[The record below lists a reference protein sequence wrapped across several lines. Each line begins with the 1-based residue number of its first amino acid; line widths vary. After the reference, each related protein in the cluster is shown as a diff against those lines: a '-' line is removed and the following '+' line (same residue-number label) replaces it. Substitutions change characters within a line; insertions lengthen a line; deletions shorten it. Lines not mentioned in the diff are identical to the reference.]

1 MMLSPS
7 MKDLRWLRSCAY
19 FAILSLA
26 SLAPQSSTAQ
36 VASASDSPTVKLRI
50 ARDEISLTVP
60 LLHPATKAESVQA
73 RVELLN
79 PDDLLRATVTSNLE
93 LKPRQKQLVLKLP
106 KPFDKLPPAELDE
119 MHWLRLKF
127 EVRAQDGEVLA
138 SGIEALRTPA
148 TEPFILTAAAGRMAA
163 EGRWYQVPVH
173 VKTNDGKALHGIR
186 IEGTLTW
193 DAAGGE
199 QKLSAAALTNASGN
213 GTLQFLIP
221 KTVDANSGQLDVQA
235 IRGLVTR
242 SVQHDVSFR
251 TASYLLLDTDKD
263 IYQPGQTLH
272 ARVLRFDS
280 ARKAVANET
289 LDLRVTDEENT
300 LVSRQPL
307 ITDTFG
313 VAHLEWTIP
322 ANALQ
327 GSYQIQVEA
336 GDSED
341 DERRESATKPVR
353 IYRYDLPNFRVS
365 ARPDRAYYL
374 PAQNAEVAISAEY
387 LFGKPVTRAKVRV
400 VEEQERSWNFRKQ
413 EWESKE
419 GQVQTGELD
428 RDGHFT
434 ARFDLSEQHGDLT
447 GENKYTKFQDV
458 DLAAYV
464 TDLTTGRTEQRRF
477 TLRVTRDPIHV
488 YAVEARSSS
497 RKLLPSYYVST
508 FYADGTPARCKVR
521 LSSFDGEH
529 SPRHALTTV
538 ETNKYGLAKTPE
550 LKIPNGEG
558 ESDADDSLLLEA
570 TDQKG
575 LTGTDAENIYSG
587 DTDVLEVTASRAIHK
602 TGEPL
607 EVTLRSTKANLAVA
621 VEVLR
626 EGAVLATQPARLRG
640 GRGYLV
646 FPYDPRFID
655 EITIVAYSLDEQ
667 PTPYSYLEGSRTV
680 LYPKNRQLDVAVQ
693 FDKDEHRPGEDA
705 TARFT
710 VRQPGQTGAESALG
724 VKIVDTAVEE
734 RARTDS
740 DFGQHSGWGWWRWSL
755 WSVNSDA
762 GFSGVSRDDLDRIDL
777 TEPVPQD
784 LDLVAEYILRS
795 ASHDAPELLNDEPD
809 RAAEQVFS
817 KWVSK
822 QFETLEKD
830 LQQWNERGKLPRNEA
845 ELTELAKEY
854 GVDLPGLRDPWG
866 TPYRFELRFQGAD
879 HFLKV
884 ISAGPDQ
891 QFGTSD
897 DFTARETQRK
907 FFLHYGNLLGQAV
920 KNLSETEGHFIRDQ
934 NTLQAE
940 LLKQGVDF
948 AALRD
953 PWDEPYEAKFLIA
966 GSSYVTQVISHG
978 EDEAGKKQSAGKS
991 TGETEARKKQNNGT
1005 VVWEDR
1011 VDYFLAARQN
1021 IDRVLTAHLHA
1032 GGAYPNNEDEFK
1044 AILRHAGVNLDELRD
1059 PWGDPYYIVFKNLA
1073 QYGDRVT
1080 IQQSRASGERT
1091 SEPVTLIRKEVRL
1104 MSPGLDHQP
1113 GTADDFQVASYSVLV
1128 AEQSAN
1134 DNKPVQ
1140 SSPKLNL
1147 ADNTGAITGTVEDP
1161 SGAVIANAIVEATRE
1176 VTGEKSSTQTDN
1188 NGRFELKDLKP
1199 GMYRVASSSKGFQSL
1214 VVAAVPVQSGTV
1226 TEISFRLSVGWSNTT
1241 VEVSGVATQV
1251 ETSTSYSVA
1260 GVRSLP
1266 SLGKPAPQAA
1276 MAVKSGVMST
1286 PRLRQDFPE
1295 TMLWEPA
1302 LVTDRRG
1309 KARLNFKLA
1318 DNITTWK
1325 LTAIASTRNG
1335 ELGRAEK
1342 DLRAFQPF
1350 FVEHDPPRILTQGD
1364 EIAYPLVLR
1373 NYLDHAQTLTAS
1385 IKPETWF
1392 TLLGPAE
1399 VPVKVEAGDAA
1410 RAVFR
1415 YRAVAAVTD
1424 GKQQV
1429 SAANT
1434 EISDAEQKPVDV
1446 HPFGRPTS
1454 VTAGTVFAKE
1464 GSLALQIPEAALA
1477 DSLRARVK
1485 IYPNLLAHV
1494 VENLEAG
1501 LERPH
1506 GCGEQTISS
1515 TYPSLL
1521 VTEIYAQSAKKPALA
1536 LKAQRY
1542 LAAGYERLLRYQ
1554 DLSGGFT
1561 YWGHGDPDLS
1571 LTAYALEFLH
1581 HAARFIAVDDN
1592 VIQRAE
1598 KWILEQQSPD
1608 GAWRGRGNKNDN
1620 NNDNYKD
1627 ALLQTVYVS
1636 QMLIPARP
1644 DQHDQQE
1651 QRPELRAA
1659 QQKALLFLSAHH
1671 DLIDEPYIMASYALA
1686 AKAVGNEKSSAEMLG
1701 RLRSS
1706 VHYENGTAYWVLER
1720 NTPFYGWG
1728 FTGRLE
1734 TTALVLRALAS
1745 AGDPQGSDAELIRQG
1760 LLFLLRNED
1769 KDGMWYSG
1777 QTTVHV
1783 LKTLLQMVA
1792 IQRQGPAAKLTV
1804 QVNGA
1809 DAATVDLPEGQ
1820 TVAAPI
1826 EVDVTK
1832 FVKPGENQ
1840 VKLATSGEGM
1850 MSVQF
1855 VADSYLAWPAD
1866 SSAVSKSVPNAGNT
1880 LKFTVTYSA
1889 TSATTDD
1896 KVECRVKAERVGYR
1910 GYGMMLAEIGLPPG
1924 ADVDRETLER
1934 ALISNDSVYRYDVLP
1949 DRVILY
1955 IWPYAGG
1962 SDLAFQF
1969 RPRFAMQA
1977 ESAPSLLYDYYN
1989 PEASVS
1995 VKPSLFH
2002 VTQGKQDPTSATAS
2016 Q

>member
-1 MMLSPS
+1 
-7 MKDLRWLRSCAY
+7 MKDLRLLRSCAY
-19 FAILSLA
+19 FTILSVA
-26 SLAPQSSTAQ
+26 FVAPQYSSAQ
-36 VASASDSPTVKLRI
+36 IASASESTSVKLRV

-60 LLHPATKAESVQA
+60 LFHPAGKAESVQA
-73 RVELLN
+73 KVELLN
-79 PDDLLRATVTSNLE
+79 PDDLLRAAVTSNLE
-93 LKPRQKQLVLKLP
+93 LSPQQKQLVVKLR
-106 KPFDKLPPAELDE
+106 KPFDKIPPGELDE

-138 SGIEALRTPA
+138 SGIEALRTRA

-173 VKTNDGKALHGIR
+173 VKTEDGKALRGIR
-186 IEGTLTW
+186 IQGTLTW
-193 DAAGGE
+193 DAAEGE
-199 QKLSAAALTNASGN
+199 QKLSAVATTNGGGN

-221 KTVDANSGQLDVQA
+221 KTVDADSGQVDVQA
-235 IRGLVTR
+235 VRGLVAR
-242 SVQHDVSFR
+242 SVQHDVYFR
-251 TASYLLLDTDKD
+251 AASYLLLDTDKD

-280 ARKAVANET
+280 ARKAVVNET

-300 LVSRQPL
+300 LVSRQTL

-313 VAHLEWTIP
+313 VAHLDWTIP

-327 GSYQIQVEA
+327 GSYQIRVQT
-336 GDSED
+336 GD
-341 DERRESATKPVR
+341 DEGDARRGSVTKPVR
-353 IYRYDLPNFRVS
+353 IYRYDLPNFRVV
-365 ARPDRAYYL
+365 AKPDRAYYL
-374 PAQNAEVAISAEY
+374 PAQNAEVAIAAEY
-387 LFGKPVTRAKVRV
+387 LFGKPVTRGKVRV
-400 VEEQERSWNFRKQ
+400 VEEQERNWNFRKQ
-413 EWESKE
+413 AWESEE
-419 GQVQTGELD
+419 GQVQSGELD

-434 ARFDLSEQHGDLT
+434 ARFDLREKDKDLA
-447 GENKYTKFQDV
+447 GENEYIRFQDV

-488 YAVEARSSS
+488 YAVEARTSSG
-497 RKLLPSYYVST
+497 KPLPSYYVST
-508 FYADGTPARCKVR
+508 FYADGTPARCKVH
-521 LSSFDGEH
+521 LSSLEDED
-529 SPRHALTTV
+529 SPKHPLTTV

-550 LKIPNGEG
+550 LKIP
-558 ESDADDSLLLEA
+558 ESDNDGSLLLEA

-575 LTGTDAENIYSG
+575 LTGKDVESIYG
-587 DTDVLEVTASRAIHK
+587 VDVDTLEVTTSHAIHK
-602 TGEPL
+602 TGEPI
-607 EVTLRSTKANLAVA
+607 EVTLRSTKSNVGVA

-640 GRGYLV
+640 GRASLV
-646 FPYDPRFID
+646 FPYDSRFID
-655 EITIVAYSLDEQ
+655 EITIVAYSLEEQ
-667 PTPYSYLEGSRTV
+667 TTPYRYLAGSRTV

-693 FDKDEHRPGEDA
+693 FDKEEHRPGEDA
-705 TARFT
+705 TARFA
-710 VRQPGQTGAESALG
+710 VHQPDHTGAESALG

-740 DFGQHSGWGWWRWSL
+740 DFGQRSGWGWWRWSL
-755 WSVNSDA
+755 WSADSDA
-762 GFSGVSRDDLDRIDL
+762 GFSGVSRNDLDRIDL

-795 ASHDAPELLNDEPD
+795 ANRDTPELLNDEPD
-809 RAAEQVFS
+809 RPAEEIFS
-817 KWVSK
+817 KLVSK
-822 QFETLEKD
+822 QFATLENG
-830 LQQWNERGKLPRNEA
+830 LQRSNERGQLPRNEA

-866 TPYRFELRFQGAD
+866 TSYRFELRFEGAN

-884 ISAGPDQ
+884 ISAGPDK

-920 KNLSETEGHFIRDQ
+920 KNLSETEGHFIRDR

-940 LLKQGVDF
+940 LLKVGVDF
-948 AALRD
+948 GALRD
-953 PWDEPYEAKFLIA
+953 PWGKPYETKFLIA
-966 GSSYVTQVISHG
+966 GSSYVTQVVSHG
-978 EDEAGKKQSAGKS
+978 EDETRKKESAGKS
-991 TGETEARKKQNNGT
+991 TAKKKLDEGT

-1011 VDYFLAARQN
+1011 VDYFVAARQN

-1044 AILRHAGVNLDELRD
+1044 AILRRAGVNLDELRD
-1059 PWGDPYYIVFKNLA
+1059 PWGDPYYIVFKNVA
-1073 QYGDRVT
+1073 QYRDRVT
-1080 IQQSRASGERT
+1080 IQQSRASGDRM

-1104 MSPGLDHQP
+1104 MSAGLDHQP
-1113 GTADDFQVASYSVLV
+1113 GTADDFQVANYSVLV
-1128 AEQSAN
+1128 AEQSAKD
-1134 DNKPVQ
+1134 DNPV
-1140 SSPKLNL
+1140 SASPKLAL
-1147 ADNTGAITGTVEDP
+1147 TDNTGAITGTVEDP
-1161 SGAVIANAIVEATRE
+1161 SGAVIANARVEATRE
-1176 VTGEKSSTQTDN
+1176 GTGEKSSTQTDN

-1199 GMYRVASSSKGFQSL
+1199 GTYQVVSMAQGFRTL
-1214 VVAAVPVQSGTV
+1214 AVAAVPVQSGTV
-1226 TEISFRLSVGWSNTT
+1226 TEISFALSVGSAATT
-1241 VEVSGVATQV
+1241 VEVSAESVTLQTESAEVSTVFSAQSIATL
-1251 ETSTSYSVA
+1251 A
-1260 GVRSLP
+1260 KL
-1266 SLGKPAPQAA
+1266 APGATTAA
-1276 MAVKSGVMST
+1276 KSGAMST

-1325 LTAIASTRNG
+1325 LTAIASTKNG

-1392 TLLGPAE
+1392 TLLSPAE
-1399 VPVKVEAGDAA
+1399 VPVTVEAGDAA

-1429 SAANT
+1429 SAANA

-1454 VTAGTVFAKE
+1454 VTAGTVFAKQ
-1464 GSLALQIPEAALA
+1464 GSLTLQIPEAALA

-1542 LAAGYERLLRYQ
+1542 LVAGYERLLRYQ
-1554 DLSGGFT
+1554 DISGGFT
-1561 YWGHGDPDLS
+1561 YWGHGDPDLA
-1571 LTAYALEFLH
+1571 LTAYALEFLR

-1598 KWILEQQSPD
+1598 KWIMVQQGVD
-1608 GAWRGRGNKNDN
+1608 GSWRGHWDKND
-1620 NNDNYKD
+1620 KD

-1636 QMLIPARP
+1636 QVLTPPP
-1644 DQHDQQE
+1644 DQPE

-1659 QQKALLFLSAHH
+1659 QVKALVFLAAHK
-1671 DLIDEPYIMASYALA
+1671 DLIDEAYILASYALV
-1686 AKAVGNEKSSAEMLG
+1686 AKAVGNEKASAEMLG
-1701 RLRSS
+1701 RLRKS
-1706 VHYENGTAYWVLER
+1706 VHYENGAAYWALER

-1745 AGDPQGSDAELIRQG
+1745 AGDSEGSDPELIRQG
-1760 LLFLLRNED
+1760 LLFLLRNQD

-1783 LKTLLQMVA
+1783 LKALLQMIA
-1792 IQRQGPAAKLTV
+1792 MQGQGPGTKLTV

-1809 DAATVDLPEGQ
+1809 NAATVDLPEGQ
-1820 TVAAPI
+1820 SVAAPL

-1832 FVKPGENQ
+1832 FVRPGENQ

-1855 VADSYLAWPAD
+1855 VADSYVAWPDD
-1866 SSAVSKSVPNAGNT
+1866 SFAVSKPVPNASST
-1880 LKFTVTYSA
+1880 LKFTVAYS
-1889 TSATTDD
+1889 TTTATTDK
-1896 KVECRVKAERVGYR
+1896 KVECRVKGERIGYR
-1910 GYGMMLAEIGLPPG
+1910 GYGMMLAEVGLPPG
-1924 ADVDRETLER
+1924 ADVDRESLER
-1934 ALISNDSVYRYDVLP
+1934 GLKGNDSVYRYDVLP

-1962 SDLAFQF
+1962 SDFAFQF

-1995 VKPSLFH
+1995 VKPSLFQ
-2002 VTQGKQDPTSATAS
+2002 VSQGKEEPAWTTSS